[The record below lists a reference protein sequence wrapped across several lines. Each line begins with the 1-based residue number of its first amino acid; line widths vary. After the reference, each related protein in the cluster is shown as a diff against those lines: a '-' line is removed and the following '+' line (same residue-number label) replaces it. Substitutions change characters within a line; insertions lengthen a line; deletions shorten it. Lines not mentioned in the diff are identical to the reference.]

1 MRMIALLCVFVVQ
14 YAAIFCVL
22 RQTIQQRQVFT
33 GLYCLFMQILLP
45 MFYCF

>member
-1 MRMIALLCVFVVQ
+1 MRMMALLSIFVVQ
-14 YAAIFCVL
+14 YAVIFCVL
-22 RQTIQQRQVFT
+22 CQTIQQRQVFT